1 MGAGASLYSL
11 PDPYDFDVLLPAL
24 RDPEG
29 TWAKLG
35 NPEGL
40 TKDEWASAA
49 DGEGVAVARFF
60 AGQLDRMY
68 AWADRDRD
76 GTISKADF
84 LWFAA
89 KTVRAAE
96 IPRVDLDDVMT
107 NGLASYLGPI
117 EATHNFRKAL
127 SAIKRRPACAQV
139 TRPGSDG
146 WLPIHTILTLQD
158 PVRACPVARA
168 RARTHTRCACLRMY
182 LSVCLTRASCV
193 RGPPPQAKAKHGEP
207 REAAKAARIAALPVL
222 EALCKAYPMG
232 ASKRVMAG
240 LNYLWPWGHTALD
253 LGEHPTAYPYSRTAY
268 GQHATTP
275 TD

>member
-11 PDPYDFDVLLPAL
+11 PDPYDFDVLLPVL
-24 RDPEG
+24 RDAEG

-49 DGEGVAVARFF
+49 DSEGVAVARFF
-60 AGQLDRMY
+60 EGQLDRMY

-76 GTISKADF
+76 GVISKADF

-96 IPRVDLDDVMT
+96 VPRVDLDDVMT

-139 TRPGSDG
+139 ARPGSDG

-158 PVRACPVARA
+158 PVRAACVSGRHAA
-168 RARTHTRCACLRMY
+168 ECAVQPCY
-182 LSVCLTRASCV
+182 LSVLLFIAVFACV
-193 RGPPPQAKAKHGEP
+193 VQRRRKQ
-207 REAAKAARIAALPVL
+207 
-222 EALCKAYPMG
+222 
-232 ASKRVMAG
+232 S
-240 LNYLWPWGHTALD
+240 
-253 LGEHPTAYPYSRTAY
+253 LGSPGRRLRLLV
-268 GQHATTP
+268 
-275 TD
+275 

>member
-40 TKDEWASAA
+40 TKDEWATAA
-49 DGEGVAVARFF
+49 DSEGVSVARFF
-60 AGQLDRMY
+60 EGQLDRMY

-76 GTISKADF
+76 GVISKADF

-96 IPRVDLDDVMT
+96 VPRVDLDDVMT

-139 TRPGSDG
+139 ARPGSDG

-158 PVRACPVARA
+158 PVRGSCCHVATLRSILCRFANSLISSHRAVFPLVPSAGQSQVWGAQRGGKGCSSSGVACHRGAMQGISDGGVKACDGWTGLLMA
-168 RARTHTRCACLRMY
+168 MGTH
-182 LSVCLTRASCV
+182 
-193 RGPPPQAKAKHGEP
+193 
-207 REAAKAARIAALPVL
+207 RI
-222 EALCKAYPMG
+222 
-232 ASKRVMAG
+232 G
-240 LNYLWPWGHTALD
+240 LG
-253 LGEHPTAYPYSRTAY
+253 
-268 GQHATTP
+268 
-275 TD
+275 